1 MKSINNNYNSHFQDT
16 IRSGNDT
23 EAGSRPLPQW
33 LQEQKA
39 RSELAEEKE
48 DFIQKDHSLYIA
60 IGVTL
65 LTIFLIVA
73 LFSVWIMRKKENKI

>member
-1 MKSINNNYNSHFQDT
+1 MNTITNIYYSHFQDT
-16 IRSGNDT
+16 IRSGNDS
-23 EAGSRPLPQW
+23 ESGSRPLPQW

-65 LTIFLIVA
+65 ISILLVVA